1 MRSRGKYFYF
11 SITWLEENPLTKC
24 RVGLV
29 VPGRFRCNE
38 CPFSTTREK
47 ADRLTEAVKQ
57 IHDKELSRGKK
68 GSTRRAQKLEELLQ
82 KHSR

>member
-1 MRSRGKYFYF
+1 MTFFYF
-11 SITWLEENPLTKC
+11 PSTWLEETLPLTKC

-47 ADRLTEAVKQ
+47 AERLTEVVKQ

-68 GSTRRAQKLEELLQ
+68 GSTRRAEKLEELLQ